1 MTCLRMAP
9 FDSIAVS
16 LLRLLAKIK
25 IKIECSTQ
33 VILKVVR
40 WRRRPHQSAAAGLKN
55 MLRFQGTGEENL
67 MERVRFGKEV
77 LFGPLSDSRR
87 CALSATEHTREVLCV
102 VLHHHPAGGGERGLF
117 RANATAPALSAF
129 QVESLCRHTM
139 RVLTVH
145 MFNPWVTEETLVCYL
160 SRY

>member
-1 MTCLRMAP
+1 MAP

-87 CALSATEHTREVLCV
+87 CALSATEHTREVL
-102 VLHHHPAGGGERGLF
+102 
-117 RANATAPALSAF
+117 
-129 QVESLCRHTM
+129 
-139 RVLTVH
+139 
-145 MFNPWVTEETLVCYL
+145 
-160 SRY
+160 